1 MDILLAKCGTNF
13 AYNKNNMKNVVDG
26 KIEIDCLIR
35 GIANGF
41 SSFILYIFFFPRRR
55 DYGDRGKAKICM
67 SMCHRRQLGLMRANH
82 KRVHSKN
89 AGA

>member
-1 MDILLAKCGTNF
+1 MKSGTNF

-41 SSFILYIFFFPRRR
+41 SSFFFPLRRR
-55 DYGDRGKAKICM
+55 DYVDRVAERLMYM

-82 KRVHSKN
+82 KGVDPKN
-89 AGA
+89 VDA